1 MNSKIRRHWPLA
13 VAVDYLFAAAPKQ
26 TYISAVGDLRSAY
39 RNDDGDV
46 LSPPPWHTPTEVTG
60 KVSDKLLL
68 NHVIISAILLI
79 SVAVYW
85 SIVLHCSYITM
96 VSSWSI
102 LDGKSSSCRS
112 IIEFS
117 LNIRPES
124 KSNNNQWS
132 LGSWPLAFVS
142 SVELGLSFV
151 AQVRLQ

>member
-26 TYISAVGDLRSAY
+26 TYISAVGDLRSTY
-39 RNDDGDV
+39 RNDDGGM
-46 LSPPPWHTPTEVTG
+46 LSPPPWHTPAEVTG
-60 KVSDKLLL
+60 KVSDTL

-102 LDGKSSSCRS
+102 LDGKSSSCWS
-112 IIEFS
+112 VIEFS
-117 LNIRPES
+117 LNIRPKS

-151 AQVRLQ
+151 AQVQLQ